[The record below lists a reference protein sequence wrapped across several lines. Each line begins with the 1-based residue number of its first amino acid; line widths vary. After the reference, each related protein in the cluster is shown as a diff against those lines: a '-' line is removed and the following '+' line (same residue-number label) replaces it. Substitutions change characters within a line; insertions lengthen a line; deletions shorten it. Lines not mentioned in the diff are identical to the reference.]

1 MAYTSDIGESFRPV
15 AHPYL
20 VKTAY
25 GISWTYLIG
34 DVAHEGYKAYLRNRR
49 VLAPPCED
57 YKNACA
63 TKSPTSEAGMDVFR
77 GMVTGDISG
86 GNETLTPWPTTRIPL
101 IEDYRVVMAKRGVF
115 QGLASMGL
123 PALTIHSIVRYSGRM
138 MKNSKSVFLRTWAP
152 VGVFIP
158 PFAYGITS

>member
-1 MAYTSDIGESFRPV
+1 
-15 AHPYL
+15 
-20 VKTAY
+20 
-25 GISWTYLIG
+25 
-34 DVAHEGYKAYLRNRR
+34 
-49 VLAPPCED
+49 
-57 YKNACA
+57 
-63 TKSPTSEAGMDVFR
+63 MDVFR